1 MDWLEQEL
9 KQALARKEPD
19 PGFESRVQRRQ
30 VRTMP
35 RTMPRMMPRMMPRIM
50 PRTMPR
56 WVGIAAML
64 VIGIAAGEGYRRHQ
78 GQIAKEQVMT
88 AMRIAGDR
96 LNRVQTQLNRGTR
109 Q

>member
-19 PGFESRVQRRQ
+19 PGFEGRVHRRH
-30 VRTMP
+30 VG
-35 RTMPRMMPRMMPRIM
+35 TMPRMMPRIV

-56 WVGIAAML
+56 WAGIAAML